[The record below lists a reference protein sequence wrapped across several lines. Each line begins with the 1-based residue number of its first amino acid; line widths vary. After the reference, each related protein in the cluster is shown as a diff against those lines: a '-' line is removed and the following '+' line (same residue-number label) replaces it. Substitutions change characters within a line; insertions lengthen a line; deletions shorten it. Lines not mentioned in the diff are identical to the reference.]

1 MPTCSSGNRN
11 AIASGGE
18 KTFGKKCSKD
28 VSVGWGR
35 ILPKKLNS
43 K

>member
-1 MPTCSSGNRN
+1 MLKWEYN